1 MYVACFAVG
10 AYPSAERTY
19 KPFNPILGETF
30 ELQKGEMRYI
40 AEQVR
45 LAAYALLRRRALTAT
60 AAAAQVS
67 HHPPVGAG
75 HATGKGWEYDITS
88 APRTKFL
95 GNSIDVYPVG
105 RTRIRLRDEVYAI
118 HPPQSR
124 VNNILVGRTWV
135 DHFGELTVEAL
146 GSGLVCDLVFTEC
159 GWFGAGRYSVS
170 GTVFGADDT
179 PRLALEGAWNK
190 GLAYARCAADGGVA
204 DDAAWTDVWTAT
216 PPLAGDAYGFTA
228 FAHSLNSGATA
239 PPGVLLSDSRLRP
252 DRRALQDGERGR
264 AGAAK
269 HEVEEQQ
276 RAERRRREE
285 QGAPW
290 VPRWFRIATEA
301 DNNEEVDTDI
311 WEFTGAYAERPAP
324 ATGAPPPD
332 LDALA
337 FSPWQFSD

>member
-1 MYVACFAVG
+1 MG

-40 AEQVR
+40 AEQVSRECLR
-45 LAAYALLRRRALTAT
+45 LALAPRSPPGCV
-60 AAAAQVS
+60 QVS

-75 HATGKGWEYDITS
+75 HASGKGWEYDITS

-170 GTVFGADDT
+170 GTMFGSDDM

-204 DDAAWTDVWTAT
+204 DDATWTDVWTAT
-216 PPLAGDAYGFTA
+216 PPVAGDSFGFTA
-228 FAHSLNSGATA
+228 FAHALNSGSSA
-239 PPGVLLSDSRLRP
+239 PPDMLPSDSRLRP
-252 DRRALQDGERGR
+252 DRRALGEGERGR

-269 HEVEEQQ
+269 HELEEQQ

-285 QGAPW
+285 QGAVW
-290 VPRWFRIATEA
+290 TPRWFRIASEA

-324 ATGAPPPD
+324 PPGAPPPN
-332 LDALA
+332 LDDRA
-337 FSPWQFSD
+337 FSPWQF